1 VAEESAKGILSIWRD
16 DQDKPFAQV
25 IQKNIVRTSFASDR
39 GLMWQSL
46 AVHGRTECPAVTI
59 DSGFITN
66 PTESAKLKTDEY
78 QQRIAQGIADGI
90 IEYINIID
98 NNE

>member
-1 VAEESAKGILSIWRD
+1 ME
-16 DQDKPFAQV
+16 
-25 IQKNIVRTSFASDR
+25 
-39 GLMWQSL
+39 
-46 AVHGRTECPAVTI
+46 
-59 DSGFITN
+59 SGFITN